1 MDVMALAAAVDIVID
16 VVIGIVLSNIKH
28 NDSIP
33 TYDLLILLSNQ
44 YLIETAT
51 TPPASET
58 SCYIIIVRGQ
68 DVSRSYLVL
77 ADTPQSCR
85 LGR

>member
-16 VVIGIVLSNIKH
+16 VVVIGIVQSNIKD

-44 YLIETAT
+44 YLIETT
-51 TPPASET
+51 TI
-58 SCYIIIVRGQ
+58 Y
-68 DVSRSYLVL
+68 
-77 ADTPQSCR
+77 PQR
-85 LGR
+85 RVQVWLLFR

>member
-16 VVIGIVLSNIKH
+16 VVVIGIVLSNIKH

-33 TYDLLILLSNQ
+33 TYDLLILLSKQ
-44 YLIETAT
+44 YLIET

-58 SCYIIIVRGQ
+58 SCY
-68 DVSRSYLVL
+68 L
-77 ADTPQSCR
+77 
-85 LGR
+85 

>member
-44 YLIETAT
+44 DI
-51 TPPASET
+51 
-58 SCYIIIVRGQ
+58 
-68 DVSRSYLVL
+68 
-77 ADTPQSCR
+77 
-85 LGR
+85 